1 MRHARNGALWIAVG
15 LVAALGSGAT
25 PALAE
30 YATTGATNTSGTSVE
45 NGLGKLGRGVANII
59 TCPGEIVRTVD
70 IVGHRDG
77 FVAGSTVGLLQ
88 GAGRTILRAGAGVV
102 EVLTFPIEKPKGYRP
117 LIEPEYIFA
126 HGAWQE

>member
-1 MRHARNGALWIAVG
+1 MRHTRNGALWIAVG

-30 YATTGATNTSGTSVE
+30 YATAAPDKPATSVE
-45 NGLGKLGRGVANII
+45 NGLGKLGRGVANLL
-59 TCPGEIVRTVD
+59 TCPGEIIRTVD
-70 IVGHRDG
+70 IVSHRDG